1 MFNKDKLSQHGVL
14 SVRERSHV
22 WQNLV
27 LTDENLSIKLGQGRV
42 LNLIY
47 LPNKTEKILG
57 DLDSGYGAYIFCSVK
72 CGSYL
77 CFRKKDLGEIRT
89 YAEPAGTHCFD
100 AQLLCLSAI
109 TVQTFIATHFK
120 LLSNILNPRRGENLR
135 MFNEGLY

>member
-72 CGSYL
+72 FGSYL
-77 CFRKKDLGEIRT
+77 CFTKKR
-89 YAEPAGTHCFD
+89 
-100 AQLLCLSAI
+100 S
-109 TVQTFIATHFK
+109 
-120 LLSNILNPRRGENLR
+120 RRDSNLR
-135 MFNEGLY
+135 RTRLNTLF